1 MLLDPML
8 PTPIRMQLP
17 LTTIRRH
24 LTDTLANRIASIPA
38 NGLGGREGIFS
49 GHPLLGYNRSLP
61 SYYLDSG
68 IRRRLRCQLLKL
80 TGHSSLITNLISLR
94 I

>member
-24 LTDTLANRIASIPA
+24 LTDILANRIASIPA
-38 NGLGGREGIFS
+38 NGLEGREGFFVWTS
-49 GHPLLGYNRSLP
+49 LAWLQPLLTFLFSKLRS
-61 SYYLDSG
+61 
-68 IRRRLRCQLLKL
+68 QLHKL
-80 TGHSSLITNLISLR
+80 TGH
-94 I
+94 